1 MNFGFNSFA
10 NNSMTSKLKQRMR
23 TTKGNREEED
33 YEDDEFMS
41 KKEAASNITNS
52 NAKGI
57 RSI

>member
-1 MNFGFNSFA
+1 
-10 NNSMTSKLKQRMR
+10 MTSELKQRMR

-41 KKEAASNITNS
+41 KKEAASNITNA